1 MYGFPGMSHEQTT
14 LHYVAKME
22 ETGSASRKCW
32 ERIGVRAGFRQGDL
46 TDRQTD
52 TLGERPR
59 RRWKVNCTTN
69 AQEIKWDEVDSI
81 YPA

>member
-1 MYGFPGMSHEQTT
+1 MVFVYRKIFYVMYGFPGMSHEQTT

-46 TDRQTD
+46 TDRQTHLERD
-52 TLGERPR
+52 LGEDGR
-59 RRWKVNCTTN
+59 
-69 AQEIKWDEVDSI
+69 
-81 YPA
+81 